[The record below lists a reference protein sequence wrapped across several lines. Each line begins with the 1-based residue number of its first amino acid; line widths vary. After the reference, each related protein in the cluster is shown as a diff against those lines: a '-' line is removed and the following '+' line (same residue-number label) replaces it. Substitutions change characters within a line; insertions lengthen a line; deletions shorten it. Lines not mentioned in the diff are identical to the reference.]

1 MNVENQKLHFDRLD
15 HLQLVY
21 RHGYDMQ
28 SIRKQLEVQIDY
40 HLEHVVSTPQG
51 VSQDLQLNQF
61 LSFPLYPKIV

>member
-15 HLQLVY
+15 HRQLVY
-21 RHGYDMQ
+21 HHGYDMQ

-40 HLEHVVSTPQG
+40 HLEHAVSTHQE

-61 LSFPLYPKIV
+61 LSFPLCPKTV